1 MKNFSE
7 KLNCIASDT
16 NNYLR
21 KGKFSQVLANNG
33 EPLKISI
40 NGYDNELKVYKIN
53 KVGSISKKVKKEI
66 NTELKFLKYIPC
78 INSKW

>member
-1 MKNFSE
+1 MPVALDETEQQYSFVAFM
-7 KLNCIASDT
+7 LN
-16 NNYLR
+16 R
-21 KGKFSQVLANNG
+21 FKGCECWSGQ
-33 EPLKISI
+33 
-40 NGYDNELKVYKIN
+40 NELKVYKIN